1 MEGSQRRVKK
11 TQKASDKQVKFKP
24 CTATTG
30 LLQQTLLSKKSPIL
44 ANQSLVPLGLWYSSL
59 TESSQGFT
67 LATENTDWQLDHG
80 WQAGYI
86 RWKPQCKLPATH
98 HGRDWEQG
106 ETLVPVSE
114 VRSDRPQETCTKSTD
129 VFQDSYSYYLAKQK
143 WIPILAQGSPV
154 LTVSEPSNTV
164 WGHPNVFVFVLLCFL
179 PLFPKPI
186 VVLSKLDHFLHLLA
200 DVYPLVFAILIC
212 TDNAGQTWMEDGR
225 KTRKRLSKKQQY
237 WTSNW

>member
-11 TQKASDKQVKFKP
+11 KPESIRNKQVKFKP

-106 ETLVPVSE
+106 ETLVPVFK
-114 VRSDRPQETCTKSTD
+114 VRSDRPRKHAQNPQMYFKTPIHIIWESKSG
-129 VFQDSYSYYLAKQK
+129 FQSLPKAAQYSLYLN
-143 WIPILAQGSPV
+143 PPTL
-154 LTVSEPSNTV
+154 SEDTPMYLSL
-164 WGHPNVFVFVLLCFL
+164 FFFAFFL
-179 PLFPKPI
+179 
-186 VVLSKLDHFLHLLA
+186 SS
-200 DVYPLVFAILIC
+200 
-212 TDNAGQTWMEDGR
+212 R
-225 KTRKRLSKKQQY
+225 SRS
-237 WTSNW
+237 SS